1 MANCYAFSMHIDS
14 YSFGRIRV
22 DGIDY
27 TEDVI
32 MLRGE
37 VRSPWWR
44 SAGGHI
50 YAPTDLEEV
59 VATAPEIVI
68 LGTGYFG
75 RVKILDETRTVLA
88 DVDSEVIVE
97 KTSRAVEIF
106 NQLAAE
112 DRDVAAA
119 LHLTC

>member
-1 MANCYAFSMHIDS
+1 MHIDS

-22 DGIDY
+22 DGFDY

-59 VATAPEIVI
+59 VAGAPEIVV

-75 RVKILDETRTVLA
+75 RVKVLDETLTVCA
-88 DVDSEVIVE
+88 EAGSEVIVE
-97 KTSRAVEIF
+97 KTSRAVEMF

-112 DRDVAAA
+112 GRDVAAA